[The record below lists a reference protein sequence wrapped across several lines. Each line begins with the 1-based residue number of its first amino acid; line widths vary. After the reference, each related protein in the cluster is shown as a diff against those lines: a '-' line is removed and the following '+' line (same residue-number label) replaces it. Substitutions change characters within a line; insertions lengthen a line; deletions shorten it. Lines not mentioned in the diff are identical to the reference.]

1 MRHKIKSLFILLV
14 TLGFIL
20 SCAHVP
26 QQVAKKTLELTQD
39 STVSLV
45 SQNGNQLHL
54 GSGFFVDKNK
64 IATNIHIV
72 GQPGPIFAKLSKK
85 GKNLVFAIEG
95 VTAFDVKNNLAIL
108 KLSGESTPLPLGD
121 SDMVKIGESVS
132 VVDYP
137 NGRSKAKSG
146 TIDSIL
152 RSNQWFWMKI
162 ATPEQS
168 SGGPVLNSKGKVIG
182 ISVGYGDDSH
192 NYVIPSNA
200 LKVLIAKTMPL
211 EPLLEWQK
219 RKHIR
224 AEVHHSQGEQKF
236 AAEQYKNAI
245 VDFDKVIE
253 LNPEHV
259 RSYYKR
265 GNTKIKLKN
274 YESAIDDYTHAI
286 KINPKYIKAFNNR
299 GLAKCKYGDIVSERG
314 DAENAEW
321 LYHEGIVDICESIQ
335 LRYMADTDAQIVPK
349 ESQKGI
355 RSIVSIL
362 NWSGSLNLGS
372 GFFVDTDTIVTNIHN
387 IDSPGPV
394 YAKLINNETIW
405 KVEEVIA
412 FDVKNDLVILKLP
425 GEGIPLLLGDSDEV
439 QKGIPVV
446 SVGYPNKK
454 YKATKGKVDNIRNRD
469 KWIVTTA
476 NCFGGNSGGPLLNSK
491 GEIIGIN
498 TAATESGDYCI
509 SVPSNILKALL
520 NQSVSPEPL
529 VQWQK
534 RDPIKAYAYYGMGE
548 KNCIAGNYNKALIN
562 FEKAILHYPKHF
574 DIYNWSGWA
583 KHNLGKSKESQ
594 GGVVEAQKLFIAAID
609 DYTQTI
615 KLDPENASTYSNR
628 GNVKYDLGESKAEQG
643 DTAEAQKLFIAAIDD
658 YTYSIKLNPSNADS
672 FLNRASAKYFLGK
685 TKTELGIV
693 VKAQKLYNAAIQDY
707 TNAINI
713 NPKDVSAYKYR
724 GIVRKAL
731 GQPDE
736 AEKDFEKG
744 KKLESKK

>member
-1 MRHKIKSLFILLV
+1 
-14 TLGFIL
+14 
-20 SCAHVP
+20 
-26 QQVAKKTLELTQD
+26 
-39 STVSLV
+39 
-45 SQNGNQLHL
+45 
-54 GSGFFVDKNK
+54 
-64 IATNIHIV
+64 
-72 GQPGPIFAKLSKK
+72 
-85 GKNLVFAIEG
+85 
-95 VTAFDVKNNLAIL
+95 
-108 KLSGESTPLPLGD
+108 
-121 SDMVKIGESVS
+121 MVKIGESVS

-152 RSNQWFWMKI
+152 RSNKWFWMKI

-200 LKVLIAKTMPL
+200 LKVLMAKTMPL

-224 AEVHHSQGEQKF
+224 AEVYHSKGEQKF

-355 RSIVSIL
+355 RSIVSIM
-362 NWSGSLNLGS
+362 NWSGSLNLGA

-609 DYTQTI
+609 DYT
-615 KLDPENASTYSNR
+615 
-628 GNVKYDLGESKAEQG
+628 
-643 DTAEAQKLFIAAIDD
+643 
-658 YTYSIKLNPSNADS
+658 YSIKLNPSNANS

-685 TKTELGIV
+685 TKTELGDGV
-693 VKAQKLYNAAIQDY
+693 EAQILYNAAIQDY

-713 NPKDVSAYKYR
+713 DPKDVSAYKYR

-736 AEKDFEKG
+736 AEKDFEKA